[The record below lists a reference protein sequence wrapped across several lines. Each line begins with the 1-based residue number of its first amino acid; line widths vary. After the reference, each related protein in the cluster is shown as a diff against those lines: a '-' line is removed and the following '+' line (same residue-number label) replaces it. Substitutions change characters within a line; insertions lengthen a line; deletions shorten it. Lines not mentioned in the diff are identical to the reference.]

1 MREGGRRGGGGHYVM
16 VLSCAGAVMTRL
28 YTGGKMA
35 IYVHSV
41 FVLNLLHGSLIEI
54 FGQGSINISS
64 FVGL

>member
-1 MREGGRRGGGGHYVM
+1 M